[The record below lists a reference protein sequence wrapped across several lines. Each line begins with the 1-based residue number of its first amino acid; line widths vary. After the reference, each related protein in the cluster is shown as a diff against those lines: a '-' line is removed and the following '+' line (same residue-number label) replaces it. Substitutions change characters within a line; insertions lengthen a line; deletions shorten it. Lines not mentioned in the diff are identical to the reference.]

1 MKQLSVFVFM
11 LAFCLTGNAGN
22 LMLVKGGVD
31 CLKNADKLMI
41 ELDCSKATYLGD
53 KKSALLI
60 IVQTPQNLQ
69 MTIYNYKRHPLRKGD
84 FHIIMYY
91 RY

>member
-22 LMLVKGGVD
+22 LMPVKGGVD
-31 CLKNADKLMI
+31 CLKNADKVMI

-53 KKSALLI
+53 NSFSDFSEPCPQGQGLGRKISGLL
-60 IVQTPQNLQ
+60 
-69 MTIYNYKRHPLRKGD
+69 
-84 FHIIMYY
+84 F
-91 RY
+91 